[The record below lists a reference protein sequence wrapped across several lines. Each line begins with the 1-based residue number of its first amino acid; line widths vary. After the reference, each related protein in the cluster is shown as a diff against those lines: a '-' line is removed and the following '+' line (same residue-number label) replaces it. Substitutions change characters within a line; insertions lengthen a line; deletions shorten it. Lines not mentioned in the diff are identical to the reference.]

1 MAQTEFKPLDMLTT
15 FKTAIKA
22 DKISFIDKNEKKIL
36 DPLSELIKAFRKAD
50 KKVKQEKTKKKKG
63 LSDYLDSYEVHKA
76 GQGLWRELMS
86 ASLRKIDPNSKGN
99 SKLFGYLDNATKFE
113 DLLYGLEPYYR
124 DHTLHSLWVYLIGM
138 KLMGKGGLL
147 EKTADELNWYLFN
160 DIEQGRKT
168 YPYPPIL
175 RQWANFRKEY
185 FRIQLQ
191 GNREAVWC
199 IMALCHDLGYSL
211 SKLDKLNEK
220 VLKVLEYFHV
230 SNFNHVGYSLDIEH
244 QYLVEQFL
252 ELMAMDVRIVAGENY
267 EKIEDEFEEN
277 PSAKPFFEKGKEVD
291 IWQNPLKKV
300 LDRIPQEMAENDNVI
315 KLWKMFKKT
324 LGDYKESKGHIDD
337 SIDVAKSIE
346 ENTLVKCYR
355 DDSTYWRLCKAL
367 ERKEHG
373 ILSAYLIYKTLG
385 IFADTSV
392 RGSAEEWGLEDE
404 EVIYNVIRGDIL
416 FAVSQHEFAYAHI
429 DQLGS
434 LAEILILCDELE
446 EFTRLG
452 RQLQSRK
459 YHDTAATTK
468 LTISN
473 AKGGK
478 NSQGNVT
485 VMGRP
490 IGIKMH
496 YDCQHGSE
504 KEFHGFLVRK
514 CERLCRVYS
523 LNQKRNENDVVYNPV
538 RSVTATFKWKKP
550 LKTHTFEMTENSLY
564 GKLCKTKYVCKEK
577 EQCKV
582 KKGCPVLKKSEGRYE
597 MECMDDKVLIKTK
610 CTEEVTLRDWLGMD
624 EDE

>member
-1 MAQTEFKPLDMLTT
+1 
-15 FKTAIKA
+15 
-22 DKISFIDKNEKKIL
+22 
-36 DPLSELIKAFRKAD
+36 
-50 KKVKQEKTKKKKG
+50 
-63 LSDYLDSYEVHKA
+63 
-76 GQGLWRELMS
+76 MS

-124 DHTLHSLWVYLIGM
+124 DHTLHSLWVYLIGV
-138 KLMGKGGLL
+138 KLMGKEGLL
-147 EKTADELNWYLFN
+147 EETADELNWYLFN

-175 RQWANFRKEY
+175 RQWANFRKEC

-191 GNREAVWC
+191 GHREAVWC

-220 VLKVLEYFHV
+220 VLNVLEYFHV

-244 QYLVEQFL
+244 QYLIEQFL

-267 EKIEDEFEEN
+267 EKIEDEFEDN
-277 PSAKPFFEKGKEVD
+277 PSAESFFKKGKEVK
-291 IWQNPLKKV
+291 IWQVPLKEV
-300 LDRIPQEMAENDNVI
+300 LDRIPQEIAENDNAI
-315 KLWKMFKKT
+315 RLWEMFKKS
-324 LGDYKESKGHIDD
+324 LGDYKESKGHIND

-416 FAVSQHEFAYAHI
+416 FAVAQHEFAYAHI

-478 NSQGNVT
+478 SSQRNVT

-504 KEFHGFLVRK
+504 TEFHGFLVRK

-550 LKTHTFEMTENSLY
+550 LKIHSFEMTENSLY
-564 GKLCKTKYVCKEK
+564 GKLCKTKYVCKEE

-582 KKGCPVLKKSEGRYE
+582 KKGCPVLEKSEGRYE

-610 CTEEVTLRDWLGMD
+610 CTKEVTLRDWLGMD
-624 EDE
+624 KDE

>member
-1 MAQTEFKPLDMLTT
+1 MAKTEFKPLDMLKT
-15 FKTAIKA
+15 FQGTIKA
-22 DKISFIDKNEKKIL
+22 GEISFVDKNDKKIL
-36 DPLSELIKAFRKAD
+36 APLSDLIKAFKKAD
-50 KKVKQEKTKKKKG
+50 KDFKKEKDKKKG
-63 LSDYLDSYEVHKA
+63 LSDHLDSYEVHKA
-76 GQGLWRELMS
+76 GQRLWRELMS
-86 ASLRKIDPNSKGN
+86 ASLRQIDPNSKGN
-99 SKLFGYLDNATKFE
+99 SKLFEYLDNATKFE

-124 DHTLHSLWVYLIGM
+124 DHTLHSLWVYLIGV

-147 EKTADELNWYLFN
+147 EETADKLNWYLFN

-175 RQWANFRKEY
+175 RQWANFRKEC
-185 FRIQLQ
+185 FCIQLK
-191 GNREAVWC
+191 GHKEAVWC

-230 SNFNHVGYSLDIEH
+230 SNFNHVGYLLDIEH
-244 QYLVEQFL
+244 QYLIEQFL

-267 EKIEDEFEEN
+267 EKIEDELGKDT
-277 PSAKPFFEKGKEVD
+277 SVKTFFKKGSKAR
-291 IWQNPLKKV
+291 IWQAPLKDV
-300 LDRIPQEMAENDNVI
+300 LDKIPQEMKKNDNVI
-315 KLWKMFKKT
+315 KLWEMLEKALEDSKK
-324 LGDYKESKGHIDD
+324 SKKDTAA
-337 SIDVAKSIE
+337 SIDAAKSIE

-416 FAVSQHEFAYAHI
+416 FAVAQHEFSYAHI

-459 YHDTAATTK
+459 YHDTAAKTK

-473 AKGGK
+473 SKGGK
-478 NSQGNVT
+478 SSPKNVT

-490 IGIKMH
+490 IDIKMH

-523 LNQKRNENDVVYNPV
+523 LNQRRNENDVVYNPV
-538 RSVTATFKWKKP
+538 RRVTASFKWKKP
-550 LKTHTFEMTENSLY
+550 LKIHTFEMTGNSLY
-564 GKLCKTKYVCKEK
+564 GKLCKTKYGCKEK
-577 EQCKV
+577 KQCKF
-582 KKGCPVLKKSEGRYE
+582 KRGCPVNKKSERKYE

-610 CTEEVTLRDWLGMD
+610 CTKEVTLRKWLD
-624 EDE
+624 VEEDE